1 MDRTPRLF
9 PTDLDRTG
17 RRVYGTATAFFV
29 VVFLAVT
36 WPVYALF
43 AGIEP
48 RVLGLP
54 LSLAWV
60 VGWVLASFLGLLAL
74 YAWERGRA
82 SGDVGGEPG
91 GAPVDARG
99 EDRAS

>member
-1 MDRTPRLF
+1 MA
-9 PTDLDRTG
+9 
-17 RRVYGTATAFFV
+17 RRVYAAAVGFYLLVFV
-29 VVFLAVT
+29 AVT

-60 VGWVLASFLGLLAL
+60 VGWVVASFLGLLAL
-74 YAWERGRA
+74 YSWEARRERSGEESRHERRG
-82 SGDVGGEPG
+82 P
-91 GAPVDARG
+91 
-99 EDRAS
+99 

>member
-1 MDRTPRLF
+1 MRRAPRF
-9 PTDLDRTG
+9 FASDLDRSE
-17 RRVYGTATAFFV
+17 RRVYGAAATFFLL
-29 VVFLAVT
+29 VFLAVT

-54 LSLAWV
+54 LSLAWI

-82 SGDVGGEPG
+82 PDGAEDGAGRAPG
-91 GAPVDARG
+91 DAR
-99 EDRAS
+99 EERES